1 LKRRPCVAAVSLTLG
16 RPGYTVNKRAAR
28 QKIGPVSAKSLS
40 TRGFKSVRLREVDR
54 RLIRKERSKEDL
66 VISQSK
72 TTAPIPNATHR
83 KVDEAPPG
91 ELLRECGMSVRAIE
105 AAAAQ
110 LAPAVTLLGLP
121 ALEGREWYRLLREK
135 LAPQLGADAYLV
147 VAVVGGTNIGKS
159 VIFNHIADSPLSAS
173 SPLASGTRNPVCVV
187 PTGFA
192 ESHELPAIFPEF
204 DLRPWTNANEALA
217 DTPDDRIYWRAV
229 VDTPPNLLILDT
241 PDIDSDVQVN
251 WKRAD
256 GIRRVADVLIAVL
269 TQQKYND
276 AAVKQYFRKAAE
288 EGKLVLVI
296 FNQCQLP
303 DDDLYWPLW
312 LDTFCRETGV
322 SPRLV
327 YVAPNDRRAAE
338 EGRLPFFEKPP
349 TSWKVNGASSKTDA
363 AASPANLAHD
373 LSQLKFAEIKLSTLS
388 GALTHLMS
396 DDAGLPAFLRE
407 VETRSGA
414 FESAA
419 RWLSSESVIKVRD
432 WPSIS
437 NPLLVAEIRAW
448 WRQRQHGMA
457 RRVHEFYDTVG
468 RGLLFPLRVAGDK
481 LRGPTISPL
490 EQYRRNEWGAILS
503 VIEEV
508 YDRLN
513 WLSESASQLLKPFLE
528 RMLAGKSRSQLL
540 EQLRVDHE
548 RVDFGQELSV
558 TVNSEM
564 RAFEEGSPE
573 LYRFYRQLTNV
584 SAAVRPLTS
593 VVLFSLGWGPAAHVL
608 SPMLAPMVDLG
619 AHSLVPIVADFAT
632 GAAAAA
638 GGDAALASGANLL
651 EARFRRLQTA
661 FTTRRVDWLL
671 TRLKDQVFGAV
682 PRDLQTAAE
691 VPRSEA
697 YRNLAQAAAR
707 LDQQLADVTKAS
719 PQPNT

>member
-1 LKRRPCVAAVSLTLG
+1 V
-16 RPGYTVNKRAAR
+16 
-28 QKIGPVSAKSLS
+28 
-40 TRGFKSVRLREVDR
+40 
-54 RLIRKERSKEDL
+54 
-66 VISQSK
+66 
-72 TTAPIPNATHR
+72 
-83 KVDEAPPG
+83 
-91 ELLRECGMSVRAIE
+91 IE

-135 LAPQLGADAYLV
+135 LVPQLGADAYLV

-159 VIFNHIADSPLSAS
+159 VIFNHIADSSLSAS

-204 DLRPWTNANEALA
+204 DLRLWTSANDALA
-217 DTPDDRIYWRAV
+217 ETPDDRIYWRAV
-229 VDTPPNLLILDT
+229 ADTPPNLLILDT
-241 PDIDSDVQVN
+241 PDIDSDVQIN

-303 DDDLYWPLW
+303 DDDPYWPLW

-338 EGRLPFFEKPP
+338 EGRLPFFEKRPD
-349 TSWKVNGASSKTDA
+349 SWKVNGSSGKTDA

-396 DDAGLPAFLRE
+396 DEAGLPAFLRE
-407 VETRSGA
+407 IETRSGA

-419 RWLSSESVIKVRD
+419 KWLSSESVIKVND

-437 NPLLVAEIRAW
+437 TSLMVGEIRAW
-448 WRQRQHGMA
+448 WRQRQHGLA

-468 RGLLFPLRVAGDK
+468 KGIIYPFRFAGEK
-481 LRGPTISPL
+481 LRGPTIGRL
-490 EQYRRNEWGAILS
+490 EQYRQNEWGAILK
-503 VIEEV
+503 VIADL
-508 YDRLN
+508 YDRLT
-513 WLSESASQLLKPFLE
+513 WLSDSANPLLKPFLE
-528 RMLAGKSRSQLL
+528 RMLSGKSREQLL
-540 EQLRVDHE
+540 EQLRVDLE
-548 RVDFGQELSV
+548 RVDIGKELTLAV
-558 TVNSEM
+558 DCEM
-564 RAFEEGSPE
+564 QAFKEGNPDV
-573 LYRFYRQLTNV
+573 YNIYRQLTNW
-584 SAAVRPLTS
+584 SAAIRPLTS
-593 VVLFSLGWGPAAHVL
+593 VAFFTIGLGPAHELVVHGLTPIA
-608 SPMLAPMVDLG
+608 ADL
-619 AHSLVPIVADFAT
+619 AT
-632 GAAAAA
+632 GTVAAA
-638 GGDAALASGANLL
+638 GGDAMLSGGVNLL

-661 FTTRRVDWLL
+661 FTKRRVDWLL
-671 TRLKDQVFGAV
+671 KRLNDQVFGAV
-682 PRDLQTAAE
+682 PGDLQAAAE
-691 VPRSEA
+691 VIDGEA
-697 YRNLAQAAAR
+697 YRNLAQAASR
-707 LDQQLADVTKAS
+707 LDKQLADVTKAS
-719 PQPNT
+719 AGGRSSC

>member
-1 LKRRPCVAAVSLTLG
+1 
-16 RPGYTVNKRAAR
+16 
-28 QKIGPVSAKSLS
+28 
-40 TRGFKSVRLREVDR
+40 
-54 RLIRKERSKEDL
+54 
-66 VISQSK
+66 
-72 TTAPIPNATHR
+72 
-83 KVDEAPPG
+83 
-91 ELLRECGMSVRAIE
+91 LRECGTSVRAIE
-105 AAAAQ
+105 VAAAQ
-110 LAPAVTLLGLP
+110 LAPAVTLLGLS

-204 DLRPWTNANEALA
+204 DLQPWTSANDALA

-241 PDIDSDVQVN
+241 PDIDSDVQIN

-303 DDDLYWPLW
+303 DDDPYWPLW

-338 EGRLPFFEKPP
+338 EGHLPFFEKPP
-349 TSWKVNGASSKTDA
+349 ISWKVNGSSSKTDA

-437 NPLLVAEIRAW
+437 TSLLVAEIRAW
-448 WRQRQHGMA
+448 WRQRQHGLA

-468 RGLLFPLRVAGDK
+468 KGIIFPFRFAGEK
-481 LRGPTISPL
+481 LRGPTISRL
-490 EQYRRNEWGAILS
+490 EQYRQNEWGAILK
-503 VIEEV
+503 VIADL
-508 YDRLN
+508 YDRLT
-513 WLSESASQLLKPFLE
+513 WLSESANPLLKPFLE
-528 RMLAGKSRSQLL
+528 RMLSGKSREQLL
-540 EQLRVDHE
+540 EQLRLDQE
-548 RVDFGQELSV
+548 RVDIGKELILAV
-558 TVNSEM
+558 DSEM
-564 RAFEEGSPE
+564 QAFKEGNPDAYN
-573 LYRFYRQLTNV
+573 LYRQLTNL
-584 SAAVRPLTS
+584 SAAIRPLTS
-593 VVLFSLGWGPAAHVL
+593 VAFFTIGLGPAHELVVHGLTPIA
-608 SPMLAPMVDLG
+608 ADL
-619 AHSLVPIVADFAT
+619 AT
-632 GAAAAA
+632 GTVAAA
-638 GGDAALASGANLL
+638 GGDAMLSGGANLL
-651 EARFRRLQTA
+651 ETRFRRLQAA
-661 FTTRRVDWLL
+661 FTKRRVDWLL
-671 TRLKDQVFGAV
+671 KRLNEQVFGAV
-682 PRDLQTAAE
+682 PGDLQAAAE
-691 VPRSEA
+691 VIHGEA

-707 LDQQLADVTKAS
+707 LDKQLADVTKAS
-719 PQPNT
+719 PAPNT

>member
-1 LKRRPCVAAVSLTLG
+1 
-16 RPGYTVNKRAAR
+16 
-28 QKIGPVSAKSLS
+28 
-40 TRGFKSVRLREVDR
+40 
-54 RLIRKERSKEDL
+54 
-66 VISQSK
+66 
-72 TTAPIPNATHR
+72 
-83 KVDEAPPG
+83 
-91 ELLRECGMSVRAIE
+91 
-105 AAAAQ
+105 
-110 LAPAVTLLGLP
+110 LGLP

-204 DLRPWTNANEALA
+204 NLRPWTSASDALA
-217 DTPDDRIYWRAV
+217 DTPDDQVYWRAV
-229 VDTPPNLLILDT
+229 ADTPPNLLILDT
-241 PDIDSDVQVN
+241 PDIDSDVQIN

-303 DDDLYWPLW
+303 DDDPYWPLW

-338 EGRLPFFEKPP
+338 EGRLPFFEKLPQ
-349 TSWKVNGASSKTDA
+349 SWKVNGSTSTTDA
-363 AASPANLAHD
+363 SASPANLAHD

-396 DDAGLPAFLRE
+396 DDSGLPAFLRE

-419 RWLSSESVIKVRD
+419 RWLSSESVIKVND

-437 NPLLVAEIRAW
+437 TSLLVAEIRAW
-448 WRQRQHGMA
+448 WRQRQHGLA

-468 RGLLFPLRVAGDK
+468 KGIISPFRFAGEK
-481 LRGPTISPL
+481 LRGPTISRL
-490 EQYRRNEWGAILS
+490 EQYRQNEWGAILK
-503 VIEEV
+503 VIADL
-508 YDRLN
+508 YDRLT
-513 WLSESASQLLKPFLE
+513 WLSESANPLLKPFLE
-528 RMLAGKSRSQLL
+528 RMLSGKSREQLL
-540 EQLRVDHE
+540 EQLRLDQE
-548 RVDFGQELSV
+548 RVDIGKELILAV
-558 TVNSEM
+558 DSEM
-564 RAFEEGSPE
+564 QAFKEGNPDAYN
-573 LYRFYRQLTNV
+573 LYRQLTNL
-584 SAAVRPLTS
+584 SAAIRPLTS
-593 VVLFSLGWGPAAHVL
+593 VAFFTIGLGPAHELVVHGLTPIA
-608 SPMLAPMVDLG
+608 ADL
-619 AHSLVPIVADFAT
+619 AT
-632 GAAAAA
+632 GTVAAA
-638 GGDAALASGANLL
+638 GGDAMLSGGANLL
-651 EARFRRLQTA
+651 ETRFRRLQTA
-661 FTTRRVDWLL
+661 FTKRRVDWLL
-671 TRLKDQVFGAV
+671 KRLNEQVFGAV
-682 PRDLQTAAE
+682 PGELQAAAE
-691 VPRSEA
+691 VIHGEA

-707 LDQQLADVTKAS
+707 LDKQLADVTKAS
-719 PQPNT
+719 PALNT

>member
-1 LKRRPCVAAVSLTLG
+1 VIIPSRTISPATPVTD
-16 RPGYTVNKRAAR
+16 R
-28 QKIGPVSAKSLS
+28 QHS
-40 TRGFKSVRLREVDR
+40 
-54 RLIRKERSKEDL
+54 
-66 VISQSK
+66 
-72 TTAPIPNATHR
+72 
-83 KVDEAPPG
+83 DEALPG
-91 ELLRECGMSVRAIE
+91 DLLRECGASVREID
-105 AAAAQ
+105 AAAAN

-135 LAPQLGADAYLV
+135 LVPQLGADAYLI
-147 VAVVGGTNIGKS
+147 VAIVGGTNIGKS

-173 SPLASGTRNPVCVV
+173 SPLASGTRSPVCVV
-187 PTGFA
+187 PAGFTDA
-192 ESHELPAIFPEF
+192 HELSTIFPEF
-204 DLRPWTNANEALA
+204 DLRTWTSANDSLA
-217 DTPDDRIYWRAV
+217 DSPDDRIYWRAV
-229 VDTPPNLLILDT
+229 DDTPPNLLILDT

-251 WKRAD
+251 WRRAD
-256 GIRRVADVLIAVL
+256 AIRRVADVLIAVL

-276 AAVKQYFRKAAE
+276 AAVKQYFRKAAA

-303 DDDLYWPLW
+303 DDEAYWPLW

-327 YVAPNDRRAAE
+327 YVAPNDRRAAD
-338 EGRLPFFEKPP
+338 EGRLPFWEKLPI
-349 TSWKVNGASSKTDA
+349 ASKTEGA
-363 AASPANLAHD
+363 AGTAQAASAPANLAQD
-373 LSQLKFAEIKLSTLS
+373 LSRLKFAEIKLSTLS
-388 GALTHLMS
+388 GALAHLMS
-396 DDAGLPAFLRE
+396 EGSGLPAFLRE
-407 VETRSGA
+407 VESRSGA

-419 RWLSSESVIKVRD
+419 KWLSSESVIKVRD

-448 WRQRQHGMA
+448 WRQRQHGLA
-457 RRVHEFYDTVG
+457 RRVHEFYDTIG
-468 RGLLFPLRVAGDK
+468 RGIVFPFRVAGDK
-481 LRGPTISPL
+481 LRGPSISPL
-490 EQYRRNEWGAILS
+490 DQYRRDEWGAILS
-503 VIEEV
+503 VVEEV
-508 YDRLN
+508 YDRLT

-540 EQLRVDHE
+540 EQLHSDHE
-548 RVDFGQELSV
+548 RVDFGQELSL

-593 VVLFSLGWGPAAHVL
+593 VVLFTIGWGPAAHVL
-608 SPMLAPMVDLG
+608 SPMLAPLVDMG
-619 AHSLVPIVADFAT
+619 AHSVAPIVADFAT

-671 TRLKDQVFGAV
+671 TRLKNQVFGAI
-682 PRDLQTAAE
+682 PRDLHAAAE
-691 VPRSEA
+691 VPRTEA
-697 YRNLAQAAAR
+697 FRNLSQAAAR
-707 LDQQLADVTKAS
+707 LDRQLADVTENS
-719 PQPNT
+719 PRPNTGLNTEPNTGPTR